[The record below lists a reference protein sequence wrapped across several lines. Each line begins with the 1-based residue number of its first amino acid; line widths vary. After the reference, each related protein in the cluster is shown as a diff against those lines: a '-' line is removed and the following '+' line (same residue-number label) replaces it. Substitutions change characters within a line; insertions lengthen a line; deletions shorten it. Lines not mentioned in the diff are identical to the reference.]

1 LLFQQAG
8 FFISPTFKKK
18 LIMSYHFHVRLRSM
32 PADTLTPVSAYL
44 RLRDRFPNALLL
56 ESSGYN
62 GNENSYSYICCKP
75 VAGLQLQQGVI
86 TQQLPGNAITSCRPG
101 PGQVLD
107 ELSSRLRTF
116 SFAPTGKACCDG
128 RFFGHINYDAVTC
141 FEDIQL
147 RERENSL
154 SLPDIR
160 LHIYRY
166 IIIFDHFNHT
176 VYLAVQ
182 TMVEGEQPDFETLEA
197 ALRRPQHVTFPF
209 DTVGAEQADTT
220 EEEYQEMVRAGIQHC
235 MQGDVFQV
243 VLSRS
248 FSQRFKGDD
257 FNVYRALRMV
267 NPSPYLFYFDYGN
280 YRLFGSSPETQ
291 LKVNHEG
298 TVMYPI
304 AGTCRRSGNE
314 EEDEQRIRQL
324 LTDPKENAE
333 HIMLVDLARND
344 LAKSHDQVAVT
355 SFRQVQRFA
364 HVAHIVS
371 EVTATL
377 PLHKDP
383 LQLIADTFP
392 AGTLSGAPKYKAMQL
407 IDRYEPTRRGYY
419 GGSIGFLS
427 PDGSLNQA
435 IMIRS
440 FMSSGHTL
448 YYRAGA
454 GIVASSSATGELQ
467 EVAHKLRGLRLAI
480 ARAKEI
486 SIPLPVMPL

>member
-1 LLFQQAG
+1 
-8 FFISPTFKKK
+8 
-18 LIMSYHFHVRLRSM
+18 MSYHFHVRLRSM

-44 RLRDRFPNALLL
+44 RLRDCFPNALLL
-56 ESSGYN
+56 ESSDYN

-75 VAGLQLQQGVI
+75 VAGLELQEGTI
-86 TQQLPGNAITSCRPG
+86 TQQLPDGTRRSYTLSPEE
-101 PGQVLD
+101 VLG
-107 ELSSRLRTF
+107 ELSSLLQTF
-116 SFAPTGKACCDG
+116 SFGPTDKACCNG

-141 FEDIQL
+141 FEDIKF
-147 RERENSL
+147 REREHHKPI
-154 SLPDIR
+154 PDIR

-182 TMVEGEQPDFETLEA
+182 TTAAEEQPDFETIEA
-197 ALRRPQHVTFPF
+197 ALRRPQHTAFPF
-209 DTVGAEQADTT
+209 DTVGEEQADTT
-220 EEEYQEMVRAGIQHC
+220 EEEYQEMVDAGIQHC
-235 MQGDVFQV
+235 KQGDIFQV

-248 FSQRFKGDD
+248 FTQQFKGDD

-291 LKVNHEG
+291 LKVSSEG
-298 TVMYPI
+298 AVMYPI

-314 EEDEQRIRQL
+314 EEDRQRIEQL
-324 LTDPKENAE
+324 LQDPKENAE

-355 SFRQVQRFA
+355 SFRKVQRFA

-377 PLHKDP
+377 PLHQEP

-407 IDRYEPTRRGYY
+407 IDRYEPTKRGYY

-440 FMSSGHTL
+440 FMSCNHTL
-448 YYRAGA
+448 HYRAGA
-454 GIVASSSATGELQ
+454 GIVSSSAASGELQ
-467 EVAHKLRGLRLAI
+467 EVAHKLKGLRLAI
-480 ARAKEI
+480 AKAREI
-486 SIPLPVMPL
+486 SIPVPMMPA